1 MRITFIFL
9 LTATCLVFLSNK
21 GGRNQACTGAPFE
34 NNSKA
39 CAECHSGGNF
49 TPSIS
54 YVLRDSLGNAVDSYQ
69 PGSTY
74 NLEMTIGATVG
85 TPKTYGFQAVLVDDN
100 NAQAGT
106 FVSLGD
112 KVRKLTLSN
121 RTYLTQISPLASGL
135 FTAKWKAP
143 SEAKNLHLYI
153 SGLATNGNNNTS
165 GDKATTSAFT
175 LAAGI
180 TATNNYEVQKPEIAV
195 NGNTIRWNVNA
206 EKAEVFDMAG
216 RSITIGSGQELT
228 MPSVIPGIYILALSF
243 EGQTKTIKFFH

>member
-1 MRITFIFL
+1 MRITSIFL
-9 LTATCLVFLSNK
+9 LAAFCLVFLSNK

-54 YVLRDSLGNAVDSYQ
+54 YLLRDSLGNTVDHYV
-69 PGSTY
+69 PGRTY
-74 NLEMTIGATVG
+74 NLEMTIGTAAG
-85 TPKTYGFQAVLVDDN
+85 TPKSYGFQAVLVDDN
-100 NAQAGT
+100 NTQGGT

-112 KVRKLTLSN
+112 KVRKLTLSG

-165 GDKATTSAFT
+165 GDKATTSSFT
-175 LAAGI
+175 LSPGI
-180 TATNNYEVQKPEIAV
+180 TATQEYAAQKPVIAV
-195 NGNTIRWNVNA
+195 NGNTLQWNVDV
-206 EKAEVFDMAG
+206 EKAEVFDLAG
-216 RSITIGSGQELT
+216 RSITKGSGQEIT
-228 MPSVIPGIYILALSF
+228 VPSLLGGIYVLALTI
-243 EGQTKTIKFFH
+243 EGKTQTFKILL